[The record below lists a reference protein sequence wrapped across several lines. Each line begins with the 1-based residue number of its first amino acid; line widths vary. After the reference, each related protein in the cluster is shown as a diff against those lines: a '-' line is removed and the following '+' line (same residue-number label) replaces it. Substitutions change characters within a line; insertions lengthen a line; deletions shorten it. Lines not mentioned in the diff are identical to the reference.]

1 MPLGAWNL
9 EWLNLNSQRNYPIA
23 EDATGVSTTGDFAI
37 PDDFIVELDL
47 AVHAGLDV
55 APGQF
60 FVLHIGAYATGY
72 SVVIGYQ
79 PVDLSAPIPVATA
92 LIARP
97 LHTRNKVYALGGVAP
112 FDDTVGKIVIGRLE
126 AIDDQPPG
134 FHTFDLDGGRL
145 DPDAI
150 RPIIRGVSSIVL
162 SNRGQLSPPLYGD
175 IELVAGTNIQLVPI
189 FVSGQDPKIRI
200 NAISGEGTVD
210 ACVCE
215 GDEAQTAPITK
226 INGVAPTTAGNFN
239 FVGSDCI
246 QIETIPNG
254 VRVVDVCAK
263 PCCGCAELEKITQ
276 DLKRLLSQV
285 GSVDGFVDR
294 LQVNVETMSLTVL
307 GAKIN
312 DRGCV
317 QCS

>member
-1 MPLGAWNL
+1 MPLGLWNL
-9 EWLNLNSQRNYPIA
+9 EWLNLNSQRKYPIA
-23 EDATGVSTTGDFAI
+23 EDATGVSTTADFTI
-37 PDDFIVELDL
+37 PSDFIVELDL

-60 FVLHIGAYATGY
+60 FVLNIGAYATGY

-97 LHTRNKVYALGGVAP
+97 LHTRNKVYALGGIAP

-150 RPIIRGVSSIVL
+150 RPIIRGVSAIIL
-162 SNRGQLSPPLYGD
+162 NNRGQLSPPLYGD
-175 IELVAGTNIQLVPI
+175 VELVAGTNVQLVPI

-200 NAISGEGTVD
+200 NAISGEGTID
-210 ACVCE
+210 ECVCTGE
-215 GDEAQTAPITK
+215 DQTSTPIKSIDGIGPTAAGDFTIIGNSCLEVKPIA
-226 INGVAPTTAGNFN
+226 NG
-239 FVGSDCI
+239 I
-246 QIETIPNG
+246 QL
-254 VRVVDVCAK
+254 VDTCSQ
-263 PCCGCAELEKITQ
+263 PCCGCPELETITR
-276 DLKRLLSQV
+276 DLE
-285 GSVDGFVDR
+285 R
-294 LQVNVETMSLTVL
+294 LQSEALSVSDFVNRLDTAISTFDSIIL
-307 GAKIN
+307 GSRLS
-312 DRGCV
+312 DRSCIT
-317 QCS
+317 C